1 MFAMPISAQG
11 LPLRQ
16 PTPPCMVGTRDDR
29 KGRPYAKGS
38 ILISHSRYNGFSGAA
53 APIASPGGGA
63 PRSESKIQ

>member
-29 KGRPYAKGS
+29 KGRPYAKGVA
-38 ILISHSRYNGFSGAA
+38 FF
-53 APIASPGGGA
+53 PQ
-63 PRSESKIQ
+63 PRCNFVKQPVVR